1 VRIRASHAAGLAIA
15 ALALS
20 GCGPSAAG
28 NAAPSTPAATSL
40 SPSPASSTTPVTTT
54 APPTTTGTPSTT
66 ATAPPTSTTTS
77 PAPTVATTA
86 TTTATTTAVPAA
98 TATLVPARALALM
111 AAGATGDTVRE
122 LQSRLKQLEWY
133 DGDVTG
139 TYATTTTAGVRG
151 FQDRRGLAVTGSV
164 DQLTWQRLG
173 AMTGKPTEDEMHNRL
188 TPGAALLRQG
198 STGDTVKELQARLKQ
213 AGWWGG
219 ELTGTYDVPTDVAVR
234 AFQDK
239 WGLPVTGEVD
249 QRSIDRL
256 RATTRTPTADELNNV
271 KPMPP
276 TPTPTAGLDPRCLT
290 GHVICISKA
299 SRSLTWVVDGRAQ
312 RTMDVR
318 FGSENTPTREG
329 DFPVYRM
336 NRDWTSTIFGS
347 KMPYSMF
354 FSGGEAVHYSSDF
367 AARGYVGASHGC
379 VNVRDL
385 DGVGWLFDQVK
396 VGDRAVVS

>member
-1 VRIRASHAAGLAIA
+1 
-15 ALALS
+15 
-20 GCGPSAAG
+20 
-28 NAAPSTPAATSL
+28 
-40 SPSPASSTTPVTTT
+40 
-54 APPTTTGTPSTT
+54 
-66 ATAPPTSTTTS
+66 
-77 PAPTVATTA
+77 
-86 TTTATTTAVPAA
+86 
-98 TATLVPARALALM
+98 M

-139 TYATTTTAGVRG
+139 TYATTTTAAVRG

-239 WGLPVTGEVD
+239 RGLPVTGEVD

-385 DGVGWLFDQVK
+385 DGVGWLFDQVE
-396 VGDRAVVS
+396 VGDRVVVS

>member
-1 VRIRASHAAGLAIA
+1 M
-15 ALALS
+15 
-20 GCGPSAAG
+20 
-28 NAAPSTPAATSL
+28 
-40 SPSPASSTTPVTTT
+40 
-54 APPTTTGTPSTT
+54 
-66 ATAPPTSTTTS
+66 
-77 PAPTVATTA
+77 ATTA

-329 DFPVYRM
+329 DFPVYRK

-396 VGDRAVVS
+396 VGDRVVVS

>member
-1 VRIRASHAAGLAIA
+1 
-15 ALALS
+15 
-20 GCGPSAAG
+20 
-28 NAAPSTPAATSL
+28 
-40 SPSPASSTTPVTTT
+40 
-54 APPTTTGTPSTT
+54 
-66 ATAPPTSTTTS
+66 
-77 PAPTVATTA
+77 
-86 TTTATTTAVPAA
+86 
-98 TATLVPARALALM
+98 M

-329 DFPVYRM
+329 DYP
-336 NRDWTSTIFGS
+336 GL
-347 KMPYSMF
+347 P
-354 FSGGEAVHYSSDF
+354 EEP
-367 AARGYVGASHGC
+367 
-379 VNVRDL
+379 
-385 DGVGWLFDQVK
+385 
-396 VGDRAVVS
+396 